1 MIFNL
6 ASDFKYGE
14 KNNNKN
20 LWWVSC
26 RAQKKKSQQK
36 DIQGDERWV
45 EEVVDL
51 SRKTSGDSH
60 FALELLCNS

>member
-1 MIFNL
+1 M
-6 ASDFKYGE
+6 E
-14 KNNNKN
+14 KKKTTKTCDGYPAE
-20 LWWVSC
+20 LK
-26 RAQKKKSQQK
+26 KKKSQQK

-51 SRKTSGDSH
+51 SRKTSGDSY